1 MSICSCLWLC
11 NCLWLCS
18 RLCYDY
24 VDDIYFIYC
33 HWKESEFLLHHMST
47 CMRTVQKV
55 MDLNFPHEKKI
66 KHMRY
71 LLEGRCMAPS
81 SGMCKFSPTCKKH
94 QSLVVSLHCQR
105 AVESYQIFICHKITQ
120 LLEQQYCIRFYLK
133 LCDAQSETIWQIQ
146 QTSVGNVISIM
157 WLGSAT
163 ITWKMTKHRL
173 GSGPCCNEPYTSQKD
188 KVMQNSCPRP
198 CRWVGDRH
206 WFSTS
211 PFWVRIW
218 PCKWCLGNSSWS
230 C

>member
-1 MSICSCLWLC
+1 
-11 NCLWLCS
+11 
-18 RLCYDY
+18 
-24 VDDIYFIYC
+24 
-33 HWKESEFLLHHMST
+33 MST

-163 ITWKMTKHRL
+163 ITWKMTKHRWRVDHVAMSPIQAKRIRSCKTHARDL
-173 GSGPCCNEPYTSQKD
+173 ADELEIGIGSAQVHFEWEFGHANCVWETPAEAANDEAKATVSG
-188 KVMQNSCPRP
+188 SLAGHAE
-198 CRWVGDRH
+198 GDPDFLITDH
-206 WFSTS
+206 YEY
-211 PFWVRIW
+211 
-218 PCKWCLGNSSWS
+218 G
-230 C
+230 

>member
-120 LLEQQYCIRFYLK
+120 LLEQQYCIRFLPKALWCPIWNHLADSTNFCWQCHKHHVIRKCYNHLK
-133 LCDAQSETIWQIQ
+133 DD
-146 QTSVGNVISIM
+146 QT
-157 WLGSAT
+157 
-163 ITWKMTKHRL
+163 
-173 GSGPCCNEPYTSQKD
+173 
-188 KVMQNSCPRP
+188 
-198 CRWVGDRH
+198 
-206 WFSTS
+206 
-211 PFWVRIW
+211 
-218 PCKWCLGNSSWS
+218 
-230 C
+230 